1 MYERDFW
8 KDPDHFA
15 MSMDERS
22 VGTQIKQTL
31 NSLARR
37 LGLEVGPDR
46 HPDVVANKE
55 ENEGTLL

>member
-1 MYERDFW
+1 MHERDFW

-22 VGTQIKQTL
+22 LGTQIKQTL
-31 NSLARR
+31 KSLARR
-37 LGLEVGPDR
+37 LGLEVEPLDR
-46 HPDVVANKE
+46 HPDVVADK

>member
-1 MYERDFW
+1 
-8 KDPDHFA
+8 